1 MFWSTDAKILDKVY
15 QEQTKSFCNMIDS
28 SRLKQWMQ
36 VHSFIIYITLFS
48 VKARKV
54 CLFWFLLKFSYL
66 CKLNDIGI
74 VRIHQCHLWDE
85 FDLKFISREFYKLKP
100 RSSIYLKS
108 KFVQYLTHFL
118 FKKCTKKV
126 LIVSLTCCLLYL
138 ISKWY
143 EYF

>member
-54 CLFWFLLKFSYL
+54 CLFWFWLKFSYL

-74 VRIHQCHLWDE
+74 V
-85 FDLKFISREFYKLKP
+85 SREFYKLKP